1 MRITPK
7 SNKQYRFCIDFRNLD
22 LVTKVLVVWSTP
34 VIQKTTIERME
45 SKRPKYN
52 ITIMN
57 LTKGCYQAHLTESS
71 RHFTAFITLM
81 GLYEWICVPMGL
93 QCTPAH
99 FQRFTTIMVI
109 TMMIYIS

>member
-1 MRITPK
+1 MVNTTF
-7 SNKQYRFCIDFRNLD
+7 S
-22 LVTKVLVVWSTP
+22 
-34 VIQKTTIERME
+34 KTTIERMG

-57 LTKGCYQAHLTESS
+57 LTKGFYQAHLTESS
-71 RHFTAFITLM
+71 RHFTSFITLM

-93 QCTPAH
+93 QCAPAH
-99 FQRFTTIMVI
+99 FQRYTTIMVI